1 MTPKFR
7 KILAITIR
15 VPFVV
20 ALAFTSVFL
29 AFHLE
34 GTARIVYIALL
45 FSVSAVTLIWYAVHS
60 SRMGKQISALLDVLY
75 KEMNVDKFISES
87 EALLKK
93 TKSRAIRN
101 TISLN
106 LAVGYEA
113 KGEFEEAIRVMKSI
127 DVEKADTV
135 SKAMFFSNATAFY
148 AQSGAP
154 FEASEAYTS
163 GKPYFEKAEKS
174 LSKAHLLF
182 SRGLYFF
189 AEDRFEDALDSFE
202 KARGAGFDDRHSMTR
217 LQLFEARALV
227 KLGKEKEAKAM
238 YHKVLQKNTY
248 PYLLSSAKAELESL
262 ENK

>member
-1 MTPKFR
+1 MTPK
-7 KILAITIR
+7 IR
-15 VPFVV
+15 RIFAV
-20 ALAFTSVFL
+20 ALRIPIFVSVFFSVLFL

-34 GTARIVYIALL
+34 GVFRIAFI
-45 FSVSAVTLIWYAVHS
+45 VTLFLLSAGSLLIYGVHS
-60 SRMGKQISALLDVLY
+60 SKMGKRISALLDVLY
-75 KEMNVDKFISES
+75 KDINPEKFISES

-93 TKSRAIRN
+93 TRSRSIRN
-101 TISLN
+101 TIALN

-113 KGEFEEAIRVMKSI
+113 KGDFPEAIRVMKSI
-127 DVEKADTV
+127 DIEKADTV

-148 AQSGAP
+148 AQNGSA
-154 FEASEAYTS
+154 FEAAEAYTS
-163 GKPYFEKAEKS
+163 GKPYFEKAGEKV
-174 LSKAHLLF
+174 SKAHLLF
-182 SRGLYFF
+182 SRGLYFY
-189 AEDRFEDALDSFE
+189 AEGRFEDALDSFE

-248 PYLLSSAKAELESL
+248 PYLLSCARTELENP